1 MLTELLSGLWI
12 GNHEDAYNHAF
23 YRDNLISMTI
33 NCTIDKSFCNIQNVK
48 NVKNVKSVRIPVSSQ
63 TTTEDILHLQTNM
76 NKIITFIHEN
86 IEDHNILLFGYNNYT
101 VPSIIVGTYMKKIG
115 DIPIHTI
122 KDILLSK
129 NNTIQLDTD
138 LSLFV

>member
-12 GNHEDAYNHAF
+12 GNHEDAYNTVF
-23 YRDNLISMTI
+23 YKDNLISITI

-48 NVKNVKSVRIPVSSQ
+48 NVRIPVSSQ

-76 NKIITFIHEN
+76 NKIITFIHKN

-101 VPSIIVGTYMKKIG
+101 FPSIIIGTYMKKIG

-129 NNTIQLDTD
+129 NNTIQLNTD
-138 LSLFV
+138 ISLFV

>member
-1 MLTELLSGLWI
+1 MLTELLAGLWI
-12 GNHEDAYNHAF
+12 GNHEDAYNNEF
-23 YRDNLISMTI
+23 YKDNLISITI
-33 NCTIDKSFCNIQNVK
+33 NCTLDKSFCNIQSVEN
-48 NVKNVKSVRIPVSSQ
+48 VRIPVSSQ

-76 NKIITFIHEN
+76 DKIITFIHEN
-86 IEDHNILLFGYNNYT
+86 IEDNNILLFGYNNYT

-138 LSLFV
+138 MSLFI

>member
-12 GNHEDAYNHAF
+12 GNHEDAYNNEF
-23 YRDNLISMTI
+23 YKDNLISMTI
-33 NCTIDKSFCNIQNVK
+33 NCTIDKSFCNVQNVK
-48 NVKNVKSVRIPVSSQ
+48 NVRVPVSSQ

-76 NKIITFIHEN
+76 DKIIKFIHEN

-138 LSLFV
+138 ISLFV

>member
-1 MLTELLSGLWI
+1 MLTELLAGLWI
-12 GNHEDAYNHAF
+12 GNHEDAYNNEF
-23 YRDNLISMTI
+23 YKDNLISITI
-33 NCTIDKSFCNIQNVK
+33 NCTLDKSFCNIQSVK
-48 NVKNVKSVRIPVSSQ
+48 NVRIPVSSQ

-76 NKIITFIHEN
+76 DKIITFIHEN
-86 IEDHNILLFGYNNYT
+86 IEDNNILLFGYNNYT

-138 LSLFV
+138 MSLFI

>member
-1 MLTELLSGLWI
+1 MLTELLAGLWI
-12 GNHEDAYNHAF
+12 GNHEDAYNNEF
-23 YRDNLISMTI
+23 YKDNLISIVI

-48 NVKNVKSVRIPVSSQ
+48 NVRIPVSNQ

-76 NKIITFIHEN
+76 DKILAFIHGN
-86 IEDHNILLFGYNNYT
+86 IEDNNILLFGYNNYT
-101 VPSIIVGTYMKKIG
+101 VPSIIVGSYMKKIG

-129 NNTIQLDTD
+129 NNMIQLNTD
-138 LSLFV
+138 ISLFV

>member
-1 MLTELLSGLWI
+1 MLTELLAGLWI
-12 GNHEDAYNHAF
+12 GNHEDAYNNEF
-23 YRDNLISMTI
+23 YKDNLITIAI

-48 NVKNVKSVRIPVSSQ
+48 NVRIPVSNQ

-76 NKIITFIHEN
+76 DKILAFIHGN
-86 IEDHNILLFGYNNYT
+86 IEDNNILLFGYNNYT
-101 VPSIIVGTYMKKIG
+101 VPSIIVGSYMKKIG

-138 LSLFV
+138 LTLFV

>member
-1 MLTELLSGLWI
+1 MLTELLAGLWI
-12 GNHEDAYNHAF
+12 GNHEDAYNNEF
-23 YRDNLISMTI
+23 YKDNLISIVI

-48 NVKNVKSVRIPVSSQ
+48 NVRIPVSNQ

-76 NKIITFIHEN
+76 DKILAFIHGN
-86 IEDHNILLFGYNNYT
+86 IEDNNILLFGYNNYT
-101 VPSIIVGTYMKKIG
+101 VPTIIVGAYMKKIG

-129 NNTIQLDTD
+129 NNMIQLNTD
-138 LSLFV
+138 ISLFV